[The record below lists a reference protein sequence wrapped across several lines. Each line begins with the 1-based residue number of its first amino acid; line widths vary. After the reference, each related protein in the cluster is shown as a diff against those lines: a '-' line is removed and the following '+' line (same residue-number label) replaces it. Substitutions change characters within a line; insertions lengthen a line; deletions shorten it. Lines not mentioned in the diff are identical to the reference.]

1 MVVSEIGEQWSPQTA
16 PARQAEIEIINNLS
30 SKPTPTTIGNK
41 IPNVP
46 QEVPV
51 AKARNTA
58 TRNTIAGKNN
68 VRLSAPDLNKV
79 LTNTSAP
86 SRPVIPLKVHA
97 KVKIKIAGT
106 IALKP
111 SGILSAK
118 PLNVTTFLGM

>member
-16 PARQAEIEIINNLS
+16 PARQAEMEMINNLS

-58 TRNTIAGKNN
+58 TRNTIAGKNK
-68 VRLSAPDLNKV
+68 VRLLAPDLNKV

-86 SRPVIPLKVHA
+86 RSPVIPLKVHA

-111 SGILSAK
+111 SGIADIHSSKVNTLRQ
-118 PLNVTTFLGM
+118 M